1 MIVNLIA
8 GIITGFIVSVPPM
21 GPIAFAMISRGFK
34 NEVGEGRGIALGAAF
49 MDFVFCLVAF
59 AGINLIISYL
69 PQSAEDFYT
78 AHISLIEMLLTFT
91 GCAVVILYGVK
102 IIRSKSE
109 LGKLETEDPAK
120 LNPAYKRAGVMKA
133 RAEGIA
139 KKVKIPQ
146 SLKPRIKTKPA
157 EIKRSKLY
165 GMFFMGV
172 LLCLSSVTV
181 PASWIALVGYLKG
194 FNFLNASFF
203 GGFLFSVGAFLGTYG
218 WFYLLLKLITWN
230 KKRINSKSIKKLNV
244 IAGIVLLI
252 IGVILFVKALISL
265 TGIYIFFSP

>member
-8 GIITGFIVSVPPM
+8 GILTGFIVSVPPM
-21 GPIAFAMISRGFK
+21 GPIAFAMISRGFR
-34 NEVGEGRGIALGAAF
+34 NQVSEGKGIALGAAF

-59 AGINLIISYL
+59 AGITLLVSYL
-69 PQSAEDFYT
+69 PPAAEDFYT
-78 AHISLIEMLLTFT
+78 ANIALIEMLLTFT
-91 GCAVVILYGVK
+91 GCVVVILYGIK
-102 IIRSKSE
+102 IIRSKAE

-120 LNPAYKRAGVMKA
+120 LNPAYKRAGMMKQ

-139 KKVKIPQ
+139 KKIPQ
-146 SLKPRIKTKPA
+146 SLKLPETK
-157 EIKRSKLY
+157 KSKLF

-194 FNFLNASFF
+194 YNFLNSSFL

-218 WFYLLLKLITWN
+218 WFYLLLRLITGN
-230 KKRINSKSIKKLNV
+230 RKRINSKSIKKLNV
-244 IAGIVLLI
+244 IAGIILLI
-252 IGVILFVKALISL
+252 IGIFLFVKALTSL
-265 TGIYIFFSP
+265 TGI